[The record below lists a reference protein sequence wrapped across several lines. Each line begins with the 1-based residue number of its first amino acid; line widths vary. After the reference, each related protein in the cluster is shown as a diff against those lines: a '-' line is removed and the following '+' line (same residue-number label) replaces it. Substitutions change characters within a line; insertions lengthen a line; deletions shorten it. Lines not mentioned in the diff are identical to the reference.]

1 MAVNNQN
8 STQYANQIARLSDNR
23 MYWPAEGGKVRTFH
37 FTLPALVAAAD
48 ITSVFTLGK
57 LSSGKLRILPFS
69 SYIKCTAGG
78 AGMTLDF
85 GVAAYTA
92 SDGKTAV
99 VAGGTDIVA
108 TKDVSAALPSAAAAA
123 GSILA
128 GTASPIKLDYF
139 SATGVIFNATVR
151 GAQAPI
157 AFALE
162 GILAYELVQ

>member
-8 STQYANQIARLSDNR
+8 STQYAAQILKLQDGRL
-23 MYWPAEGGKVRTFH
+23 YWPTEGGKVRTFH

-57 LSSGKLRILPFS
+57 LASGKVRILPFA
-69 SYIKCTAGG
+69 SYIKSSAGG

-85 GVAAYTA
+85 GVGAYTA

-99 VAGGTDIVA
+99 AAGGTDIVA
-108 TKDVSAALPSAAAAA
+108 TKDVSAALPSAAAGA

-139 SATGVIFNATVR
+139 SFNGFTFTATVR

-157 AFALE
+157 GYTVE